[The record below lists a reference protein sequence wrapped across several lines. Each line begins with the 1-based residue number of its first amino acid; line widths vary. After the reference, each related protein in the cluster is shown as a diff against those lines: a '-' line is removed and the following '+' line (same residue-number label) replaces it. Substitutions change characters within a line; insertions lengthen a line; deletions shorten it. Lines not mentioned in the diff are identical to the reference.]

1 MYIQKEFNITIKRE
15 LLLYIKELVKR
26 DKRKGTYS
34 NPYIYRYERDNLK
47 KLIDDVFEQEKI
59 KRKELEE
66 NG

>member
-1 MYIQKEFNITIKRE
+1 MYIQNEFNITIKRE

-26 DKRKGTYS
+26 DKRKGTPFV
-34 NPYIYRYERDNLK
+34 PYIYRYERDNLK
-47 KLIDDVFEQEKI
+47 KLIDDIFEQEKQ